1 MIEISIHDLLIGC
14 GFIGVWLLSY
24 AVALLLRFGTAL
36 IVWRELIIFALTS
49 IVPILMF
56 TDLIKFVK

>member
-14 GFIGVWLLSY
+14 GFIGVWVVSY
-24 AVALLLRFGTAL
+24 VITVLFRFGL
-36 IVWRELIIFALTS
+36 ILKWWGEAIMFTLSS